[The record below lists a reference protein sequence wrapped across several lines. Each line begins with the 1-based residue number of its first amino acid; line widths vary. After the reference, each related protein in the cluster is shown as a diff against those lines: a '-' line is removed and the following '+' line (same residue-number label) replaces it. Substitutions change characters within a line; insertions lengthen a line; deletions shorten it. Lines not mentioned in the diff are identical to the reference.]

1 MALKGEEPNF
11 PDLPVSRIVMIT
23 YYIRTGADGTPQL
36 VRRINYGPERVVA
49 VGIENL
55 QLSWDLVDGVNNPI
69 NQEDFDDEAEGQ
81 IRKANVYM
89 SASSRQFAPNA
100 QPLRTSLTTQVSLR
114 SMAFVSRY
122 DIAP

>member
-1 MALKGEEPNF
+1 MALKGEEPTF
-11 PDLPVSRIVMIT
+11 PDLPVTRIVMIT

-55 QLSWDLVDGVNNPI
+55 QLSWDLVDGANNPT
-69 NQEDFDDEAEGQ
+69 NVETFADEAEGQ

-89 SASSRQFAPNA
+89 SARSRQYGAGSTPM
-100 QPLRTSLTTQVSLR
+100 RTALTTQISLR